1 MNAKHKRWLCP
12 FCNKRSSYIMLDT
25 YFKLILDKMKPLR
38 EIENKIDDKI
48 TMYKN
53 LSITFTR
60 DNGKLFRKYDAKIEN
75 DRCIEYIDPQA
86 SIEAKPAS

>member
-1 MNAKHKRWLCP
+1 MIDP
-12 FCNKRSSYIMLDT
+12 

-53 LSITFTR
+53 LAITFTR
-60 DNGKLFRKYDAKIEN
+60 DNGKLFRRYEAKVEDN
-75 DRCIEYIDPQA
+75 KCIEYQEPKPQ
-86 SIEAKPAS
+86 EAQGKPGSQEGKNPENKGA